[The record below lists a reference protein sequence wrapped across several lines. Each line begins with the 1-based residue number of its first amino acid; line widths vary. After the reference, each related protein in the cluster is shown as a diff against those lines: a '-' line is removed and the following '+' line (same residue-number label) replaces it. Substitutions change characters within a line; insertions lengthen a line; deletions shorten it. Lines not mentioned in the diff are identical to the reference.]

1 MAFYQNQLMI
11 QTVDLRVDY
20 KGITA
25 VKDLNLQVRAGEV
38 FGLIGPNGAGK
49 TSIIRVIATLLKP
62 T

>member
-1 MAFYQNQLMI
+1 VAFYQNQLMI